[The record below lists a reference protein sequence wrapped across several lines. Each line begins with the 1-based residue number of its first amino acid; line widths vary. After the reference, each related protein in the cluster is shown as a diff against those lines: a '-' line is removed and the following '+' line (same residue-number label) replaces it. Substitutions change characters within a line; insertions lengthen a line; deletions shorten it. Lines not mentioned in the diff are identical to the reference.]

1 MDVRVDEHFA
11 GLGLS
16 RTSAEERPP
25 EDVIPKIIEM
35 SKGIYEISPTSS
47 ALPPP
52 SSRLFNIYIQ
62 LVRVLMD
69 IPPSLLIIL
78 VVPPLLD
85 IEMPVLPQ

>member
-16 RTSAEERPP
+16 QTAAEERPP
-25 EDVIPKIIEM
+25 EDVVPKIIEIA
-35 SKGIYEISPTSS
+35 KGIYEISPTSS
-47 ALPPP
+47 ALPPL

-62 LVRVLMD
+62 RVLVLMD
-69 IPPSLLIIL
+69 IPPSLLIVL
-78 VVPPLLD
+78 VIPPLLD